1 MIKNGDA
8 KCNYV
13 LLRSLG
19 GPSAALRSAALGAV
33 LLALIEGIG
42 IGITRMTAE
51 QFKPGL
57 FSEFFNAKALYKC
70 SKMSFLSFKMWNSSV
85 TFTVPFSNQEYEW
98 YQQIVREA

>member
-1 MIKNGDA
+1 MW
-8 KCNYV
+8 
-13 LLRSLG
+13 SLG

-57 FSEFFNAKALYKC
+57 FPK
-70 SKMSFLSFKMWNSSV
+70 FLSQSFIKVLSGS
-85 TFTVPFSNQEYEW
+85 
-98 YQQIVREA
+98 I